1 MPIYVTSA
9 PPPASAVSP
18 NAPLDEDQEKA
29 YGITFKHYSSPSYV
43 IPNIEAD
50 KAALTEEERFWL
62 TRECLL
68 RYLRASKWVLAT
80 TITRL
85 DDTLKWRRDYGL
97 YDLITPEHVEPE
109 SLTGKEQL
117 AGYDSERRPALY
129 MLPSRQNTDESV
141 RQLQFAVWMLE
152 KAIDCMGPGVENLDL
167 LINFADRSKNPAL
180 GTART
185 VCAMS
190 MLPFANVLTVLH
202 LQMLNILQN
211 HYPERLG
218 LALIIN
224 VPMLVNLF
232 FKAIMPFVDPITR
245 VKIKFNP
252 NVIQE
257 GLFDKSQVMKE
268 WGGELDFVYEHEKSW
283 PGLVGLCE
291 SLHAERKE
299 RWRKLGG
306 SVGLS
311 EWDIKGGAPPLTTD
325 PAGAATTP

>member
-1 MPIYVTSA
+1 MSTFVTSA
-9 PPPASAVSP
+9 PPPAPATNPS
-18 NAPLDEDQEKA
+18 APLDEDQEKA
-29 YGITFKHYSSPSYV
+29 YGIILKHYSSPSYS
-43 IPNIEAD
+43 IPNVAAE
-50 KAALTEEERFWL
+50 KAALTEEERFWM
-62 TRECLL
+62 TRDCLL

-85 DDTLKWRRDYGL
+85 DDTLKWRREYGL

-117 AGYDSERRPALY
+117 AGYDAQRRPALY

-152 KAIDCMGPGVENLDL
+152 RAIDVMGPGVENLDL

-185 VCAMS
+185 
-190 MLPFANVLTVLH
+190 
-202 LQMLNILQN
+202 MLNILQN

-224 VPMLVNLF
+224 VPTLVNFF

-245 VKIKFNP
+245 AKIKFNP
-252 NVIQE
+252 DVIQE
-257 GLFDKSQVMKE
+257 ALFDKSQVMKE

-283 PGLVGLCE
+283 PALVTLCDYTR
-291 SLHAERKE
+291 AQNKE

-306 SVGLS
+306 AVGLS
-311 EWDIKGGAPPLTTD
+311 EWDIKGGAPQ
-325 PAGAATTP
+325 PAVSADAATASQPN